1 MKKFILVFVPVLMLS
16 ADTLPTARTKYPS
29 KVFMPGVKYFS
40 KDHLKVCNSSNYT
53 AATWHIIWLCSAES
67 FRHMYYGPDKSRD
80 PDAVMV
86 EGRLSCFKPACQHA
100 FDVEL
105 EKPLKQH
112 IKKKMTKE
120 MEDGFGKLY
129 PYLSDYH
136 KELYF
141 NAMVQYNHPRVVKHF
156 IDQGIDVNVSLERDL
171 LIASY
176 TVAYDT
182 PESEN
187 DNLYEPLK
195 KGIIH
200 IRAVKPIDA
209 AREYG
214 YTEIIKLLEDSGRLR
229 E

>member
-1 MKKFILVFVPVLMLS
+1 MKKSILAFVPVLMLS
-16 ADTLPTARTKYPS
+16 ADTLPTARVKYPS
-29 KVFMPGVKYFS
+29 KVFLPGIKYFS
-40 KDHLKVCNSSNYT
+40 KEHTKVCHGNFTESD
-53 AATWHIIWLCSAES
+53 WHMVWLCHAES

-86 EGRLSCFKPACQHA
+86 EGRLSCIKPACQHA
-100 FDVEL
+100 FDVAL
-105 EKPLKQH
+105 EKPLKQFL
-112 IKKKMTKE
+112 KKRLTKGQA
-120 MEDGFGKLY
+120 DGFGKLY

-136 KELYF
+136 KELFF
-141 NAMVQYNHPRVVKHF
+141 NAMVQYNQPRVVKHF